1 MKSSAIQKRREQ
13 ISFLL
18 VKGKSETEIAMELN
32 VHRNTIVKDVSYLK
46 EYSQNWLNGLAKNG
60 FIFEY
65 KLALDKIRDHE
76 RELQRLYENSNDDSI
91 KVHILKLLDENT
103 KLYLEMIGE
112 SPTVHAYRKAMSRS
126 MEENIVQTS

>member
-1 MKSSAIQKRREQ
+1 MKNSAVQKRRERV
-13 ISFLL
+13 SFLL
-18 VKGKSETEIAMELN
+18 VKGKSETEIAKDLN

-46 EYSQNWLNGLAKNG
+46 EFSENWLNGLAKNG

-76 RELQRLYENSNDDSI
+76 RELQRLYDNSIDDSI

-103 KLYLEMIGE
+103 KLYLELIGE
-112 SPTVHAYRKAMSRS
+112 SPTVHAYRKAVSQN
-126 MEENIVQTS
+126 MEKNLVQTS

>member
-13 ISFLL
+13 VSFLL
-18 VKGKSETEIAMELN
+18 VKGKSEIEIAKELD

-65 KLALDKIRDHE
+65 KIALDKIRDHE

-91 KVHILKLLDENT
+91 KIHILKLLDENT
-103 KLYLEMIGE
+103 KLYLELIGE

-126 MEENIVQTS
+126 TEENLVQTS

>member
-1 MKSSAIQKRREQ
+1 MKNSAVQKRREQ
-13 ISFLL
+13 VSFLL
-18 VKGKSETEIAMELN
+18 VKGKSETDIAKELN

-103 KLYLEMIGE
+103 KLYLELIGE
-112 SPTVHAYRKAMSRS
+112 SPTVHAYRKAMSHS
-126 MEENIVQTS
+126 AEENLVQTS

>member
-1 MKSSAIQKRREQ
+1 MKNSAIQKRREQ

-18 VKGKSETEIAMELN
+18 VKGKSESEIAKELN

-46 EYSQNWLNGLAKNG
+46 EFSQNWLGGLAKNG

-76 RELQRLYENSNDDSI
+76 REFQRLYDNSNDDSV
-91 KVHILKLLDENT
+91 KVQILKLLDENT
-103 KLYLEMIGE
+103 KMYLELLGE
-112 SPTVHAYRKAMSRS
+112 SPTIHAFRKATSK
-126 MEENIVQTS
+126 EENLV

>member
-1 MKSSAIQKRREQ
+1 MKNSAIQKRREQ

-18 VKGKSETEIAMELN
+18 VKGKSETEIAKELN

-46 EYSQNWLNGLAKNG
+46 EFSQNWLGGLAKNG

-76 RELQRLYENSNDDSI
+76 REFQRLYDNSNDDSV
-91 KVHILKLLDENT
+91 KVQILKLLDENT
-103 KLYLEMIGE
+103 KMYLELLGE
-112 SPTVHAYRKAMSRS
+112 SPTIHAFRKATSK
-126 MEENIVQTS
+126 EENLV